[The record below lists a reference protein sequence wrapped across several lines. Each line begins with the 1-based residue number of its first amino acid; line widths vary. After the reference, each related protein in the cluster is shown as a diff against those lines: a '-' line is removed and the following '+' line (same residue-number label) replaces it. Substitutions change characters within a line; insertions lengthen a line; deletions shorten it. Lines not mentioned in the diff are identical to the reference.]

1 MIERKTYKKIIAF
14 LLIVS
19 LNVFVAPGVKAGE
32 LVNENDVM
40 TSLDASALSS
50 HDITFTLAGSNTFA
64 TAETITVD
72 FGEDS
77 SYFAVGA
84 SSAIADFDFNDGTE
98 RVIFAVAD
106 GAANCGASSGVDD
119 IAVGVDVTTGIVT
132 FLACGTF
139 AASGAAATINIEYGT
154 VAGGTNR
161 VTNPTAQNDVPIY
174 ITESGADSGSVSISI
189 IADDSV
195 TVSATVDPTFTF
207 AIDSTTCALGT
218 LSTGSVSTCTYTIT
232 TTTNAEDGYT
242 TTIIENENLKDGTPD
257 IDDVV
262 GLVVNAGSEEY
273 GASSNDADSLDIIT
287 TAGDAASPITGTAQS
302 IATQASGPVTADAVI
317 VTHHASIAAATI
329 AGSYS
334 HIVTLVSTGTF

>member
-1 MIERKTYKKIIAF
+1 MKKIKSIVIIF
-14 LLIVS
+14 LVILFPFQEVIS
-19 LNVFVAPGVKAGE
+19 MQSINYKIE
-32 LVNENDVM
+32 K
-40 TSLDASALSS
+40 
-50 HDITFTLAGSNTFA
+50 
-64 TAETITVD
+64 
-72 FGEDS
+72 DS
-77 SYFAVGA
+77 
-84 SSAIADFDFNDGTE
+84 
-98 RVIFAVAD
+98 
-106 GAANCGASSGVDD
+106 
-119 IAVGVDVTTGIVT
+119 
-132 FLACGTF
+132 
-139 AASGAAATINIEYGT
+139 INF
-154 VAGGTNR
+154 GGT
-161 VTNPTAQNDVPIY
+161 
-174 ITESGADSGSVSISI
+174 
-189 IADDSV
+189 DDGQSASYKLED
-195 TVSATVDPTFTF
+195 TMGEIGTGLSNSATYLMSAGYRQMMEGVDPTFTF